1 MLPVLDALQ
10 RFRLKANAS
19 DRVRRIT
26 AVWHPSLFVE
36 CLDTGARYRLSIDD
50 GLIAPID
57 RTDSEPGDSALLIRG
72 DSAVL
77 AAVFAG
83 TRHPLHAYND
93 GELEVYGSQG
103 DQVKLDA
110 ISLVIWGA

>member
-19 DRVRRIT
+19 ERVRKIT
-26 AVWHPSLFVE
+26 AAWHPTLFVE
-36 CLDTGARYRLSIDD
+36 CLDTGTRYQLRIGD
-50 GLIAPID
+50 GVIAPID
-57 RTDSEPGDSALLIRG
+57 VTDAEPGESALLVRG

-77 AAVFAG
+77 SAVFAG
-83 TRHPLHAYND
+83 SLHPLHAYND
-93 GELEVYGSQG
+93 GALEVYGSPS

-110 ISLVIWGA
+110 ISLVVWGA